1 MVDYLDVCAVMQQLY
16 ALFDPVN
23 GEKSLEQQG
32 MTSSELDTLELNF
45 LTYIFQVGSLSIP
58 FHTSEHDTW
67 DFIWR

>member
-1 MVDYLDVCAVMQQLY
+1 MQQLY

-58 FHTSEHDTW
+58 FHTSKNDT
-67 DFIWR
+67 